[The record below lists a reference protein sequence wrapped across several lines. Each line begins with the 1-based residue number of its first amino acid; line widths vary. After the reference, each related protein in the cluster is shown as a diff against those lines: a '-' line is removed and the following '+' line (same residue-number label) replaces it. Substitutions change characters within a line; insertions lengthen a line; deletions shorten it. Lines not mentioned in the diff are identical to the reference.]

1 MAPSRPLST
10 GDCIWDGSYHH
21 ARTMTPVAS
30 VAQSTSVAT
39 IMAKIIMFC
48 QRPYRRH
55 RLDDDD
61 SEADAAISQRC
72 T

>member
-1 MAPSRPLST
+1 
-10 GDCIWDGSYHH
+10 
-21 ARTMTPVAS
+21 MTPVAS